1 MGGATA
7 ERQLHRK
14 PGMRISSLSL
24 LFLAAVPASAV
35 ADTHPAKPSALTV
48 TSSAFS
54 ANETIPIEY
63 TCDGSETSP
72 PLSWSGV
79 PADAKSVAL
88 LVEDPDA
95 PKGTFTHWLVTDI
108 PATTTSLDKAAA
120 PPAGAMVAKNDKGG
134 SGYAGPCPPTGRH
147 HYHFRVYALDKT
159 LGKAMTRSEL
169 LSAIKGHVL
178 AQGDLVGTY
187 QKQASR

>member
-1 MGGATA
+1 
-7 ERQLHRK
+7 
-14 PGMRISSLSL
+14 MRSSTISL
-24 LFLAAVPASAV
+24 LFLVGLPTSAI
-35 ADTHPAKPSALTV
+35 ADMPSKPSSSSAAKASSLTV

-54 ANETIPIEY
+54 ANGAIPAEY

-79 PADAKSVAL
+79 PSTAKSIAI

-108 PATTTSLDKAAA
+108 PTTTSSLDKGAS
-120 PPAGAMVAKNDKGG
+120 PPAGAMAAKNDKGNT
-134 SGYAGPCPPTGRH
+134 GYAGPCPPTGQH

-159 LGKAMTRSEL
+159 LGKITTRAEL
-169 LSAIKGHVL
+169 QSAIKGHVL
-178 AQGDLVGTY
+178 AQGELVGTY
-187 QKQASR
+187 QKQASH